1 LRLGVNFAVLI
12 SSAILS
18 YFQYSNMKF
27 GNYKKNFSYLS
38 LDSEN
43 KFFVLG
49 LGRFHDL
56 TFYWMHNYL
65 LMKDGKEK
73 FKP

>member
-1 LRLGVNFAVLI
+1 
-12 SSAILS
+12 
-18 YFQYSNMKF
+18 MKF